1 MGFVDINLSNY
12 VCIYMYT
19 SICVHGLTR
28 AISIYIYQSNCPC
41 IYMYISIC
49 IHPIVFV
56 YVASA
61 VESCI
66 YEDEKPC

>member
-1 MGFVDINLSNY
+1 
-12 VCIYMYT
+12 
-19 SICVHGLTR
+19 
-28 AISIYIYQSNCPC
+28 
-41 IYMYISIC
+41 MYISIC